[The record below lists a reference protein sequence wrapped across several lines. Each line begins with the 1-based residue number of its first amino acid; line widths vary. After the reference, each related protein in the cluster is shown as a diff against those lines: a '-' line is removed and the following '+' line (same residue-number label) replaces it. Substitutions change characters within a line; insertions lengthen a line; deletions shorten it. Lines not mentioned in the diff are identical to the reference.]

1 MEEGS
6 SRWVTLN
13 EEGKSLELYSS
24 LAYLNLKKYPEAIEE
39 GNKALKLNPNS
50 AMVYNN
56 LGAIY
61 ASLFKYDTAAQ
72 YYTKALVI
80 KPKFAEPIKNLAGC
94 YYNLKKYSD
103 CITTLQKL
111 DIATDKDSVYLS
123 TLLRDAKLLE
133 AQAAKK

>member
-1 MEEGS
+1 
-6 SRWVTLN
+6 
-13 EEGKSLELYSS
+13 
-24 LAYLNLKKYPEAIEE
+24 
-39 GNKALKLNPNS
+39 
-50 AMVYNN
+50 MVYNN